1 MIQPMRGLAAYRAAN
16 AIERIKRVRD
26 DRHDALHK
34 VAGAQTPDRVTLP
47 SLTPDVRNAKGHY
60 PGNVTR

>member
-1 MIQPMRGLAAYRAAN
+1 MIQPMRGSAAYRAGN

-26 DRHDALHK
+26 DRHDTRYIRSP
-34 VAGAQTPDRVTLP
+34 VQQTPG
-47 SLTPDVRNAKGHY
+47 SVRAFINPECTQRQRAL